1 MINFFNKRFFILFLF
16 PIFLGG
22 LSVLSFEP
30 FNLFYLNFLLLPSLF
45 WLILYV
51 KKKSKS
57 TYRKKPFIKNLFY
70 LGTSFGFGY
79 FFFGLY
85 WIVNAM
91 TFDESFKIF
100 IPFGLFLIPIFLSLF
115 FSLPII
121 LTGSFIE
128 EKPSSIL
135 VISFFFGLSDFIR
148 SIIFNGFPWN
158 IWIYSFSSSIENVQ
172 LINNLGFFSL
182 NLIFITFFFSPSLI
196 FFKKPNRFVSL
207 SLILILIFSNYFY
220 GSFKINNEKI
230 DFGNNQKK
238 INFKVVT
245 AGIELSEFKDP
256 IKVTSRLI
264 KLSEPNKEK
273 KTIFVW
279 PEGIF
284 VGESFSSIKLNQKVR
299 ELFKK
304 NFSKNHL
311 IIFGSNTSK
320 ITHKEMYFNSMILVD
335 NNLNI
340 ISQYDK
346 KKLVPFG
353 EFIPME
359 NILNKFGLKKITP
372 GYSSYSSGISSPIIE
387 INFHGNKFNF
397 LPLICYE
404 IIFPSIVQENLSN
417 FNFIINISE
426 DAWFGETIGP
436 HQHFAKAV
444 FRAIE
449 SKKFLVRSANKGKTV
464 FIDPNGKIIKSL
476 EPNEAG
482 NIELEI
488 PALKPLNNKYK
499 KSLIF
504 FLLLITYVL
513 TFFVLRK
520 LKF

>member
-1 MINFFNKRFFILFLF
+1 M
-16 PIFLGG
+16 
-22 LSVLSFEP
+22 
-30 FNLFYLNFLLLPSLF
+30 
-45 WLILYV
+45 
-51 KKKSKS
+51 
-57 TYRKKPFIKNLFY
+57 
-70 LGTSFGFGY
+70 
-79 FFFGLY
+79 
-85 WIVNAM
+85 
-91 TFDESFKIF
+91 
-100 IPFGLFLIPIFLSLF
+100 
-115 FSLPII
+115 
-121 LTGSFIE
+121 
-128 EKPSSIL
+128 
-135 VISFFFGLSDFIR
+135 
-148 SIIFNGFPWN
+148 
-158 IWIYSFSSSIENVQ
+158 
-172 LINNLGFFSL
+172 
-182 NLIFITFFFSPSLI
+182 
-196 FFKKPNRFVSL
+196 
-207 SLILILIFSNYFY
+207 ILILIFSNYFY